1 MRKLTRLWQALER
14 IPGLC
19 EVPAYWE
26 QHCGPDYPLI
36 RPHLRPIDEIGAHY
50 PCPHPRDSDCPR
62 KIIDYADGTFA
73 AICRH
78 PHQLCDRLPL
88 AQKDAL
94 IHRLDIEGFVRQ
106 TVSALCVR
114 PKGFTARTS
123 GVWELG
129 TSTSRATRNYP
140 AFLLVFTACRDFDSA
155 IRDLLLGTSV
165 PFVVVA
171 PTMSHLMGNVREHL
185 ARRQCDF
192 ISLEERIGFTDG
204 GQFVALEIA
213 DAEELAPTPVGQ
225 RQAVVEKYNRDFTY
239 TDAQIYRDA
248 RVHKSDFYKWIKGAL
263 NDKSTKSKQIEEV
276 LRTAPSSRTR
286 R

>member
-1 MRKLTRLWQALER
+1 
-14 IPGLC
+14 
-19 EVPAYWE
+19 
-26 QHCGPDYPLI
+26 
-36 RPHLRPIDEIGAHY
+36 
-50 PCPHPRDSDCPR
+50 
-62 KIIDYADGTFA
+62 
-73 AICRH
+73 
-78 PHQLCDRLPL
+78 
-88 AQKDAL
+88 
-94 IHRLDIEGFVRQ
+94 
-106 TVSALCVR
+106 
-114 PKGFTARTS
+114 
-123 GVWELG
+123 VWELG